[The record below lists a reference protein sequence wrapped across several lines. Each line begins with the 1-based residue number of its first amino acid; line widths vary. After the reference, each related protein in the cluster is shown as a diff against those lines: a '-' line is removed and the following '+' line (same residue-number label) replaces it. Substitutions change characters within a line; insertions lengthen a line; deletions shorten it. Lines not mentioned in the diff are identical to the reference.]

1 MTIIPDV
8 SRLVLDDPGPEMHQ
22 TQIPDDIDHATDR
35 YMQKLKLYAKSIPYA
50 IESNA
55 RMQDMLDLILRR
67 ITQCV
72 EAKDFEPGLV
82 QWDSMIT

>member
-8 SRLVLDDPGPEMHQ
+8 SRLALNDPGPEIHQ
-22 TQIPDDIDHATDR
+22 TEIPDDINHAPDR
-35 YMQKLKLYAKSIPYA
+35 YMQKLKLYATSLPYA

-55 RMQDMLDLILRR
+55 RMQDMLDFILRR
-67 ITQCV
+67 IAQCV